1 MDTNALR
8 LLLAVARHGSLAA
21 TARAENIDPSTV
33 SRTVAQAEARLGLRL
48 FQRDTRNLTPTE
60 AGRRYLAAIET
71 PLQALDDARDT
82 ARAQDGR
89 IAGTIRLS
97 TSVAYGTRALMPRLP
112 NLLTRHPELNL
123 DLILDDAPRDL
134 IGDGI
139 DLALR
144 LTPAPKGDL
153 ISRRLAPIRYHL
165 VAAPGT
171 PPLPDPAALHNT
183 QCLIHDH
190 PGLQPVWQFRQH
202 DTQHQIPVTGRLRMT
217 SPLALREAAIQG
229 LGPALLAD
237 WLIEDDLTQGHL
249 SDILPGWHGALQ
261 GFDTALWLLYPSR
274 AGLPRRT
281 RATIDW
287 FTESIAKSPSP

>member
-8 LLLAVARHGSLAA
+8 LLLSVARHGSLAA

-71 PLQALDDARDT
+71 PLRALDDARET
-82 ARAQDGR
+82 ARSQDGR
-89 IAGTIRLS
+89 IAGTVRLS
-97 TSVAYGTRALMPRLP
+97 ASVAYGTRALVPRLP
-112 NLLTRHPELNL
+112 DLMARHPDLNL

-134 IGDGI
+134 VGDGI

-153 ISRRLAPIRYHL
+153 ISRRLAPVRYRL

-171 PPLPDPAALHNT
+171 PTLPDPAALDT
-183 QCLIHDH
+183 ARCLIHDH
-190 PGLQPVWQFRQH
+190 PGLQPLWQFRQGDIQH
-202 DTQHQIPVTGRLRMT
+202 DIPVTGRLRMT
-217 SPLALREAAIQG
+217 SPLALREAALRG

-237 WLIEDDLTQGHL
+237 WLIQDDLTQGHL

-287 FTESIAKSPSP
+287 FTASAPEPANP